1 MTSDY
6 PSPVEC
12 WTNERVE
19 QEMDLVQSVVKG
31 LRSLSKLGGDYIPPE
46 ILAPETMP
54 FSYKWML
61 SVLNK
66 AIAKAVASLNTYEFS
81 DATRAVYSWWQQL
94 CDDFIKAIK
103 PYFVD
108 EETFVSERSAAQY
121 VLWVCLENGL
131 RLLHP
136 FMPFITEEPWQRLP
150 SPEGVERK
158 KSIMISDYPST
169 VEVTFGLTK
178 TLAIKR
184 SSYSCYNNSLQVQI
198 EVCWTNE
205 MVEQEM
211 DLVQSVV
218 QGLRSLRSVVLTKQK
233 NEWQ

>member
-1 MTSDY
+1 
-6 PSPVEC
+6 
-12 WTNERVE
+12 
-19 QEMDLVQSVVKG
+19 
-31 LRSLSKLGGDYIPPE
+31 
-46 ILAPETMP
+46 MP

-169 VEVTFGLTK
+169 VE
-178 TLAIKR
+178 
-184 SSYSCYNNSLQVQI
+184 
-198 EVCWTNE
+198 CWTNE

-233 NEWQ
+233 NEW